1 MDQDK
6 KKEERFSEYQA
17 LGKEDKNVDVA
28 KLMMFSLGQK
38 GNVVPMKKKRW
49 AYIVSLSL
57 PPVGFLLALKYYFDD
72 EDDAR
77 HVANVCIVLTFAS
90 LLLVWLSFKMLSSG
104 SAGPTD
110 AQLNQIQQ
118 INPKD
123 LQDLMK

>member
-6 KKEERFSEYQA
+6 KIEERISEYQA

-28 KLMMFSLGQK
+28 KLMMFSLSQK
-38 GNVVPMKKKRW
+38 GNVVSTKKKRW
-49 AYIVSLSL
+49 AYIVSLGL
-57 PPVGFLLALKYYFDD
+57 PPVGFFLALKYYFDE

-77 HVANVCIVLTFAS
+77 HVANMCVVLTLAS
-90 LLLVWLSFKMLSSG
+90 LLVVWISFKMLSSG

-110 AQLNQIQQ
+110 AELKQIQQ

>member
-6 KKEERFSEYQA
+6 KIEERISQFQA

-28 KLMMFSLGQK
+28 KLMMFSLENK
-38 GNVVPMKKKRW
+38 GNVVSAKKKRW

-77 HVANVCIVLTFAS
+77 HVANMCVAITIAA
-90 LLLVWLSFKMLSSG
+90 LLLVWISFRMLSSG
-104 SAGPTD
+104 PTGTE
-110 AQLNQIQQ
+110 LNQIQQ

>member
-1 MDQDK
+1 MEQDK
-6 KKEERFSEYQA
+6 IIEERFSEFQA

-28 KLMMFSLGQK
+28 KLMMFSLNQK
-38 GNVVPMKKKRW
+38 GNFVSSKKKRW

-57 PPVGFLLALKYYFDD
+57 PPAGFLLALKYYFDE

-77 HVANVCIVLTFAS
+77 HVANMCILITVVS
-90 LLLVWLSFKMLSSG
+90 LLMVWLSIKMLFSG
-104 SAGPTD
+104 SAGTD
-110 AQLNQIQQ
+110 LNQIQQ

>member
-6 KKEERFSEYQA
+6 KIEERISEFQA

-28 KLMMFSLGQK
+28 KLMMFSLENR
-38 GNVVPMKKKRW
+38 GNVVSAKKKRW
-49 AYIVSLSL
+49 AYIVSLGF
-57 PPVGFLLALKYYFDD
+57 PPVGFFLALKYYFDD
-72 EDDAR
+72 EEDAR
-77 HVANVCIVLTFAS
+77 HVANVCIVLTFVS